1 MEHEELIR
9 KRFNE
14 LRERVEKKVEELKAE
29 LEKAA
34 QNSIRTK

>member
-14 LRERVEKKVEELKAE
+14 LRERVEKKVEELKEE

-34 QNSIRTK
+34 QTSIRTK